1 VINSVEALKTIF
13 VAVVYKNQQSGR
25 VIVFSILK
33 IEKKNRDFRLRDK
46 ICASKDGKHCV
57 APMSLCI
64 GKWKLNIVNIVLLL
78 QTRRI
83 AKPKNHKV

>member
-33 IEKKNRDFRLRDK
+33 IEKKQ
-46 ICASKDGKHCV
+46 G
-57 APMSLCI
+57 
-64 GKWKLNIVNIVLLL
+64 L
-78 QTRRI
+78 QTEGQDMRF
-83 AKPKNHKV
+83 